1 MPRTTNSD
9 PEVASAVRVPVA
21 IYTRVSTMHQI
32 GGRFTSCE
40 SQEEICREHI
50 RRNVD
55 LGWYEVACHS
65 DPAYSGGSM
74 KRPGMEAL
82 KRQIAAG
89 QVKIVVL
96 FMLERVLRDTDE
108 WSAFRK
114 FLQTHGCTLE
124 SPTGDISEAEPEGR
138 LKNNIVMSVAEYAR
152 LSTAKKVK
160 IKMLEQAK
168 RGIWN
173 GGWLPYGYGYDKN
186 TKALHPDPKEAP
198 VVRRVFELA
207 ARLVPLQEIA
217 NALNADGLRT
227 RQRPLRRRDG
237 SVDTIGGNLFRDDGL
252 RQMIRNPIYRGV
264 VRFNQQEYPSTHDA
278 LVERDIW
285 DKANAAV
292 MVMRD
297 SAPATRM
304 MVDRDAHLHLL
315 KGVVFCGTCNRTLV
329 PHDSG
334 RKGADGRPYRYY
346 YCGFVVKERQRDL
359 CSIGRLQAD
368 ALEKVTLEFLGQLSR
383 HPDLVSLVIE
393 TARNRRKSD
402 RPELQREL
410 AALVKEMDD
419 VKAKQANC
427 ADVLINGGLDGVTE
441 SLKRR
446 MSELDASRQR
456 LTVALERKRYDLAAC
471 DAAILNETRV
481 MDALG
486 RLGNLLPQVP
496 PVEQKEL
503 CRLLIERLEVS
514 RPMPTSPE
522 SRLVV
527 DLRMKLHLPRL
538 VEGMEERVVGVA
550 PANRLPLPISTR
562 NVIFSAQVDFTDAPR
577 GEVEIIAPFRQTLK
591 VRSAARPIVRRAEPE
606 KPARMRHPIHDVL
619 KWQAKL
625 ESGEYRN
632 RAELARKLGV
642 SRAAVTQVLRMLSL
656 SPEIREFLASL
667 KTPAEVRHFSA
678 RRMVEIAGM
687 SIPHQRGAFTRLRK
701 AFSVG
706 VGA

>member
-1 MPRTTNSD
+1 
-9 PEVASAVRVPVA
+9 
-21 IYTRVSTMHQI
+21 
-32 GGRFTSCE
+32 
-40 SQEEICREHI
+40 
-50 RRNVD
+50 
-55 LGWYEVACHS
+55 
-65 DPAYSGGSM
+65 M

-89 QVKIVVL
+89 EVKIVIL

-108 WSAFRK
+108 WSVFRK

-186 TKALHPDPKEAP
+186 TKTLYPDPKEAR
-198 VVRRVFELA
+198 VVRRIFEQA
-207 ARLVPLQEIA
+207 AKLVPLQAIA
-217 NALNADGLRT
+217 NALNAEGLRT

-237 SVDTIGGNLFRDDGL
+237 TVDTVGGNLFRDDSL
-252 RQMIRNPIYRGV
+252 RLMIRNPIYRGV
-264 VRFNQQEYPSTHDA
+264 VRFNKQEYPSTHGA
-278 LVERDIW
+278 LVEVEIW
-285 DKANAAV
+285 EQANAAV
-292 MVMRD
+292 VVVQAA
-297 SAPATRM
+297 APTVRM
-304 MVDRDAHLHLL
+304 MVDRDVHLHLL
-315 KGVVFCGTCNRTLV
+315 KGVVFCASCDRTLV
-329 PHDSG
+329 PHDTG

-346 YCGFVVKERQRDL
+346 YCGFVVKERQRDR

-393 TARNRRKSD
+393 NARKRRKSD
-402 RPELQREL
+402 RPVFHREL
-410 AALVKEMDD
+410 EDLAKAMSD

-427 ADVLINGGLDGVTE
+427 ADVLMNGGMEGVTDT
-441 SLKRR
+441 LKRR
-446 MSELDASRQR
+446 MVELDAERQR
-456 LTVALERKRYDLAAC
+456 LTVAMERKRYEVAAC
-471 DAAILNETRV
+471 DAAMLNEQRV
-481 MDALG
+481 MDALS
-486 RLGNLLPQVP
+486 RLGNLLPHVP
-496 PVEQKEL
+496 PSEQKEL

-514 RPMPTSPE
+514 RPMPTPPG

-538 VEGMEERVVGVA
+538 VEGMEERVEGA
-550 PANRLPLPISTR
+550 GSTNRVPLPISAR
-562 NVIFSAQVDFTDAPR
+562 SVNFSAQVDFTDAPR
-577 GEVEIIAPFRQTLK
+577 GEVEIMAPFRQKLR
-591 VRSAARPIVRRAEPE
+591 VRSAARPMVPRPEAE
-606 KPARMRHPIHDVL
+606 KPGRVRHPILDVL

-656 SPEIREFLASL
+656 TPEIREFLSNL
-667 KTPAEVRHFSA
+667 KTPAEMRHFSA
-678 RRMVEIAGM
+678 RRMGEIASM
-687 SIPHQRGAFTRLRK
+687 SISNQRGAFTRLRK
-701 AFSVG
+701 IFSAG
-706 VGA
+706 MKP